1 MKTTKQIK
9 NFPSIKRISIY
20 SAAVAVFCLL
30 SIQVPQ
36 ARESKRGLTYAEKQ
50 FDNLINEVDSE
61 AKLEVQ
67 DWMLDF

>member
-1 MKTTKQIK
+1 MKPTNSIK

-36 ARESKRGLTYAEKQ
+36 ARESNHGLTNAEKQ
-50 FDNLINEVDSE
+50 FHKLINVVDSE